1 MTKPYLNA
9 KGKGEADYD
18 YANDIL
24 FFKIKDREYSHSI
37 ELEDI
42 VLDIDVSGIITG
54 IQIFAASNMFQ
65 IEKEA
70 LQNNKKFIFSL

>member
-54 IQIFAASNMFQ
+54 IQFLLHQTCF
-65 IEKEA
+65 K
-70 LQNNKKFIFSL
+70 